1 MNYNRC
7 AVNGVFDLFHIGH
20 VRLLKRAKEMFKEVV
35 VTVDS
40 DELTIKEK
48 RKPIFNQDER
58 VEILKACRYV
68 DDVVV
73 IDRSY
78 GPHAH
83 DSAKVDEFMEQYKI
97 DAMFVAADDEEYVKY
112 WFGYLYSQG
121 KVVIVPRTKEI
132 STTHVIKVVNG
143 EVVRDF
149 TNKIIKVFK
158 KKMLKRNID
167 KK

>member
-7 AVNGVFDLFHIGH
+7 AVNGVFDLFHVGH

-35 VTVDS
+35 ATIDS
-40 DELTIKEK
+40 DELTAKEK
-48 RKPIFNQDER
+48 RKPIFNQNER

-78 GPHAH
+78 GPHAL
-83 DSAKVDEFMEQYKI
+83 DPVKVDEFMEQYKI
-97 DAMFVAADDEEYVKY
+97 DAVFVAADDEEYIKY
-112 WFGYLYSQG
+112 WFGHLYNQG
-121 KVVIVPRTKEI
+121 KVVIVPRTKDV

-143 EVVRDF
+143 EIVKEF
-149 TNKIIKVFK
+149 TNKIVKEFK
-158 KKMLKRNID
+158 KRMPKRVG
-167 KK
+167 KKK

>member
-7 AVNGVFDLFHIGH
+7 AVNGVFDLFHVGH

-48 RKPIFNQDER
+48 RRPIFQQNER
-58 VEILKACRYV
+58 IEILKACRYV

-73 IDRSY
+73 VDRAY
-78 GPHAH
+78 GPHAF
-83 DSAKVDEFMEQYKI
+83 DPAKVDEFMEQYKI
-97 DAMFVAADDEEYVKY
+97 DAVFVAADDEEYVKY
-112 WFGYLYSQG
+112 WFGYLFSQG
-121 KVVIVPRTKEI
+121 RVVIVPRTKDI

-143 EVVRDF
+143 EIVRDF
-149 TNKIIKVFK
+149 TNKIIKEFK
-158 KKMLKRNID
+158 KRILK
-167 KK
+167 KGK

>member
-7 AVNGVFDLFHIGH
+7 AVNGVFDLFHVGH

-40 DELTIKEK
+40 DELTTKEK

-58 VEILKACRYV
+58 IEILKACRYV
-68 DDVVV
+68 ADAV
-73 IDRSY
+73 IVDRSW
-78 GPHAH
+78 GPHAF
-83 DSAKVDEFMEQYKI
+83 DPEKVDEFMNQYNI
-97 DAMFVAADDEEYVKY
+97 DAVFVAADDDEYVKY

-121 KVVIVPRTKEI
+121 KVIIVPRTKDV

-143 EVVRDF
+143 EIVKELEG
-149 TNKIIKVFK
+149 NCKE
-158 KKMLKRNID
+158 
-167 KK
+167 